1 MLILFQPEESKDS
14 LELRIYDT
22 TQDRCFYTALD
33 MIVIN
38 AADIADKLDDFVG
51 LTKKQKT
58 KLVIHDLVQ
67 NEQTT
72 ELIDAFK
79 AI

>member
-22 TQDRCFYTALD
+22 TQNRCFYTAFD
-33 MIVIN
+33 MIVVN
-38 AADIADKLDDFVG
+38 ASDIADRLDDFVG

-58 KLVIHDLVQ
+58 KLTIHDLVQ

>member
-22 TQDRCFYTALD
+22 AQNRCFYTALD
-33 MIVIN
+33 MIVVN
-38 AADIADKLDDFVG
+38 TSDIADRLDDFVG

-58 KLVIHDLVQ
+58 KLIIHDLVQ

>member
-33 MIVIN
+33 MIVVN
-38 AADIADKLDDFVG
+38 ASDIADRLDDFVG

-72 ELIDAFK
+72 ELINAFK

>member
-1 MLILFQPEESKDS
+1 
-14 LELRIYDT
+14 
-22 TQDRCFYTALD
+22 

-38 AADIADKLDDFVG
+38 AADIADRLDDFVG